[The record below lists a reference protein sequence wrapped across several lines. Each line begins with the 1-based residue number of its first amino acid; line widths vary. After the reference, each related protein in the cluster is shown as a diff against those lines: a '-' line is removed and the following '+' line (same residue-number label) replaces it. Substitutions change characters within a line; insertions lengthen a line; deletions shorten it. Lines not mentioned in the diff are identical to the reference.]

1 MLYFFNIFEGSVEI
15 RDPEGTD
22 LPSWDAAQA
31 EAAAVIQDLR
41 RQFPGRFGYCSVL
54 EVATACGR
62 RVMALPIGRTAA
74 AAS

>member
-15 RDPEGTD
+15 RDPDGTD
-22 LPSWDAAQA
+22 LPSWEATQTEATA
-31 EAAAVIQDLR
+31 EEQDLR

-62 RVMALPIGRTAA
+62 RVMALPISGRAA
-74 AAS
+74 AAR